1 MAIFLTNGQF
11 YIAHNQKGAIIKTQ
25 NILQAQNFYSVEKA
39 IAQKNKAP
47 SKLKS
52 YYFIDTHEF
61 DVPEPDKSVE
71 PLEQIPQKTVKI
83 KRKHFSEAERKEL
96 YNRADGYCQLCGRKI
111 TISNF
116 TVDHIVPLG
125 RGGNNDM
132 SNVQAVCKVCNQF
145 KANIFPEQFID
156 RITEIFMFQMEKQYS
171 DNPTWKMARNML
183 MELI

>member
-1 MAIFLTNGQF
+1 MAILLTNGQF
-11 YIAHNQKGAIIKTQ
+11 YIAHNKTGAVIKVSD
-25 NILQAQNFYSVEKA
+25 ISQAQNFYTVDKA
-39 IAQKNKAP
+39 IRQLTKTPGKC
-47 SKLKS
+47 KS
-52 YYFIDTHEF
+52 FYWMDT
-61 DVPEPDKSVE
+61 DAPEPVE
-71 PLEQIPQKTVKI
+71 PMEQIQQKPVKI
-83 KRKHFSEAERKEL
+83 KRKHFSDAERKEI

-156 RITEIFMFQMEKQYS
+156 RITEIFMFQMEKQYG

-183 MELI
+183 MEIL